1 MKKSAAY
8 TWTFTVVKFSTGGSP
23 PGAPVKIV
31 KEVDQSFSLMCMVV
45 LKTYLQINF
54 GVFVTYYVVK
64 NFLSCSL
71 PLRCTL
77 RNNKV
82 RKRHCGVCSNNLS
95 AVTKFKV
102 L

>member
-1 MKKSAAY
+1 MYA
-8 TWTFTVVKFSTGGSP
+8 
-23 PGAPVKIV
+23 
-31 KEVDQSFSLMCMVV
+31 VV
-45 LKTYLQINF
+45 LKTYLKLTL

-82 RKRHCGVCSNNLS
+82 RKRHCSVCSNNLS